1 MLNRT
6 GKILKILSWW
16 TFILL
21 RASSLHSNEQ
31 KTARDYA
38 TLGGGGGGTESH
50 NSSCVKVHMDV
61 LGSLFLIVLMVYVD
75 VKQQLKEKKS
85 FHSHYVL
92 VVTGELLVTLVAK
105 HVT

>member
-38 TLGGGGGGTESH
+38 TLGGGGGTEAH
-50 NSSCVKVHMDV
+50 NSSCVKVLMDV

-75 VKQQLKEKKS
+75 VKQHLKEKKS